1 MKQVISIAD
10 FATILNVI
18 NDKIQ
23 TLEHE
28 ANFLVPWVN
37 PMRDIITEEKRKK
50 QIEKNLRELKK
61 NTFYQ
66 SLIHAKKALEEC
78 KVEIEVPD
86 LEVKDERN

>member
-10 FATILNVI
+10 FATMLGVI

-23 TLEHE
+23 NVELE
-28 ANFLVPWVN
+28 AIRVPSYMEENAARERQKENLKELRKN
-37 PMRDIITEEKRKK
+37 PV
-50 QIEKNLRELKK
+50 
-61 NTFYQ
+61 YQ

-86 LEVKDERN
+86 LGVKNERN